1 MSLTPEQMAEMMQ
14 QMMSMLA
21 ANAANATQ
29 SAPVMPVPG
38 AKPQPLDIESKRI
51 YLRISDETDK
61 LFRQQAEWM
70 KESGFRVQ
78 DRRPKTQVL
87 LHILTHEFAKL
98 TEEEKRNICRKYMD

>member
-29 SAPVMPVPG
+29 SVPATPVPG
-38 AKPQPLDIESKRI
+38 TKPQPLDIESKRI

-78 DRRPKTQVL
+78 DRRPKAQVL